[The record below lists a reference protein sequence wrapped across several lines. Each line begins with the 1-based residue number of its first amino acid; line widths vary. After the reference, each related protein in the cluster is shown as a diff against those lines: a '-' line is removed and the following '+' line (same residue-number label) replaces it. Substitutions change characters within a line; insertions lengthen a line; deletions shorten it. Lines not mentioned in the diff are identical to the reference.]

1 MRPRTKLQ
9 KIVDDLSKR
18 LPDITEKQKQW
29 AFEHCFKPEAYSTKK
44 SAWCSLCGGSF
55 EHNKPEL
62 SIVLETDDYTICPH
76 CGKKLKLKMSR
87 RLKDH
92 EAWYYTVLTTKS
104 GFQICRNFIVE
115 RSIRKG
121 YSAQYWINEA
131 FQNWISEDGKE
142 TIMARPCAGLSQVED
157 RWLFYEPMGI
167 KERCRNPYRPDKYDV
182 HSYFI
187 YPGGN
192 IIPKIKKSGYSR
204 RLDGTSVC
212 SLFKLLLTDREA
224 EILAKN
230 GQNSLLAYKSSRGYN
245 NLPFN
250 HSIRIANR
258 NKYIIKDAAT
268 WYDYLRLLDYFRLDT
283 HNAHYVCPKNLKLEH
298 DKLLARKTR
307 IEKKTERER
316 QIAES
321 RKWEAEYKETKG
333 KFFGICFGNDDIVIT
348 VIQSVAEMAEEGE
361 AMHHCVYKMGY
372 YKKENSLILSAKD
385 KKGKR
390 IETIE
395 IDLKTFKVVQSRSVN
410 NGSSSQHEE
419 IIRLC
424 NNNMNLIQ
432 KAV

>member
-29 AFEHCFKPEAYSTKK
+29 AFEHCFEPYAYSTKK
-44 SAWCSLCGGSF
+44 SSWCTSCGGSF
-55 EHNKPEL
+55 DRKASDL
-62 SIVLETDDYTICPH
+62 SVVLNIDDTVVCPH

-87 RLKDH
+87 RLTH
-92 EAWYYTVLTTKS
+92 QEAWYYTVFTTKS
-104 GFQICRNFIVE
+104 GFQICRNFIVNK
-115 RSIRKG
+115 SIRKG
-121 YSAQYWINEA
+121 RAPQYWINEA
-131 FQNWISEDGKE
+131 FQNWINEDGKE
-142 TIMARPCAGLSQVED
+142 TIVARPCAGLSQVED
-157 RWLFYEPMGI
+157 RWIFNAPMEI
-167 KERCRNPYRPDKYDV
+167 KEKCHNPYRHDKYDV

-187 YPGGN
+187 YPGGS

-204 RLDGTSVC
+204 RLDGTSAC
-212 SLFKLLLTDREA
+212 NLFKLLLTDKEA

-230 GQNSLLAYKSSRGYN
+230 GQNSLLAYKSNRGFGR
-245 NLPFN
+245 LPFN

-258 NKYIIKDAAT
+258 NRYIVKDAAT
-268 WYDYLRLLDYFRLDT
+268 WIDYLRLLEYHHLDT
-283 HNAHYVCPKNLKLEH
+283 HNAHYVCPKNLHAEH

-307 IEKKTERER
+307 IEKKMARAR

-321 RKWEAEYKETKG
+321 RQWEDEYKKTKG
-333 KFFGICFGNDDIVIT
+333 KFFGICFGNDDIIIT
-348 VIQSVAEMAEEGE
+348 VIQSVAEMADEGE
-361 AMHHCVYKMGY
+361 AMHHCVHKMGY

-395 IDLKTFKVVQSRSVN
+395 IDLKTFRVVQSRGVN
-410 NGSSSQHEE
+410 NDNTSHHEE

-424 NNNMNLIQ
+424 NKNMNLIKQ
-432 KAV
+432 AI